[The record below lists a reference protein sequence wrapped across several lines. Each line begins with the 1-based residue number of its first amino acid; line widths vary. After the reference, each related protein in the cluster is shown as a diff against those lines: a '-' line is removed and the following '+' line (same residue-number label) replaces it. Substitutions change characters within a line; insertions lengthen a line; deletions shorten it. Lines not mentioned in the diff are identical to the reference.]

1 MTPSEKLALS
11 ERNFAAWSPPAI
23 EAIIALYN
31 FVQPCK
37 GASDDREG

>member
-1 MTPSEKLALS
+1 MTPSEKLVLS

-23 EAIIALYN
+23 EAIVSLYN

-37 GASDDREG
+37 GASDDGEG